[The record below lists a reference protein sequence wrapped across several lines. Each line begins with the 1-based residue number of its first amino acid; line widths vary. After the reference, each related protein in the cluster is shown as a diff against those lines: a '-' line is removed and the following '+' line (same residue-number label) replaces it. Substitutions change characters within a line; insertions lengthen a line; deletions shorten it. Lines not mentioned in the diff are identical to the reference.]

1 MAYNFPSSPILNQ
14 TYSFNGKTWKWNG
27 YAWDLLQAV
36 FPAASGNN
44 SLILASDGVNY
55 VFVSAPASSDL
66 YARNTANNA
75 SNVAILAYEAA
86 NTAVTSGQA
95 NTGAGLITVTAAY
108 QANVGAGLIST
119 KSAYEANVGAG
130 LITTTAAYQ
139 ANVGAARIEILGR
152 ADSAFGQANLAYTAA
167 NTAVTSGQAN
177 VGAGLI
183 TVTSAYQANVGAG
196 LITVTS
202 AYQANVGAGLITITS
217 AYQANVGAAR
227 IEVLGRADSAF
238 IQANNASNVAAL
250 AYDTANAKV
259 SKAGDTMSGAL
270 TASAL
275 TANSTVTINTSS
287 SQGATTIVTSSTAQI
302 ALDSFSTSAF
312 RSAKYFVQ
320 MTSGTAYH
328 IIELNLVH
336 DDTTA
341 YLAQYGEI
349 KTGSELGVFDAIIT
363 TGTLNL
369 LLTPNNAITTI
380 KASFTKLAV

>member
-55 VFVSAPASSDL
+55 VFVPAPPSSDL

-75 SNVAILAYEAA
+75 ANVAVLAYEAA
-86 NTAVTSGQA
+86 NTAA
-95 NTGAGLITVTAAY
+95 
-108 QANVGAGLIST
+108 
-119 KSAYEANVGAG
+119 
-130 LITTTAAYQ
+130 
-139 ANVGAARIEILGR
+139 
-152 ADSAFGQANLAYTAA
+152 
-167 NTAVTSGQAN
+167 TSGQAN

-183 TVTSAYQANVGAG
+183 TTTAAYQANVGAG

-202 AYQANVGAGLITITS
+202 AYQANVGA
-217 AYQANVGAAR
+217 AR

-238 IQANNASNVAAL
+238 SQANNASNVAAL

-270 TASAL
+270 VASAL

-287 SQGATTIVTSSTAQI
+287 SQGATTIVTSSTGQI

-349 KTGSELGVFDAIIT
+349 KTGSELGVFDATIT

>member
-55 VFVSAPASSDL
+55 VFVSAPPSSDL
-66 YARNTANNA
+66 YARDTANNA
-75 SNVAILAYEAA
+75 ANVSVLAY
-86 NTAVTSGQA
+86 NT
-95 NTGAGLITVTAAY
+95 
-108 QANVGAGLIST
+108 
-119 KSAYEANVGAG
+119 
-130 LITTTAAYQ
+130 
-139 ANVGAARIEILGR
+139 
-152 ADSAFGQANLAYTAA
+152 
-167 NTAVTSGQAN
+167 
-177 VGAGLI
+177 
-183 TVTSAYQANVGAG
+183 
-196 LITVTS
+196 
-202 AYQANVGAGLITITS
+202 
-217 AYQANVGAAR
+217 
-227 IEVLGRADSAF
+227 
-238 IQANNASNVAAL
+238 ANNASNVAAL

-270 TASAL
+270 IASAL

-287 SQGATTIVTSSTAQI
+287 SQGATTIVTSSTGQI

-349 KTGSELGVFDAIIT
+349 KTGSELGVFDATIT